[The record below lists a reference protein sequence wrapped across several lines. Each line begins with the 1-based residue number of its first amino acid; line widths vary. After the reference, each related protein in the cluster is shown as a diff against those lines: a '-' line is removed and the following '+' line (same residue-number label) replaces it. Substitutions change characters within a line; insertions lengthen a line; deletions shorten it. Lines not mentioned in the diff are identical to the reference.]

1 MKNTTRISLAT
12 TLVLAM
18 LSLAAQPA
26 FAGGKVRS
34 QGRSS
39 VSQSKSGGPSRGSSS
54 NQKRDVNVNQNKNV
68 NKNVNVNQNK
78 NVNVNRD
85 VDVDIDVDH
94 HHHGGYYG
102 GGCCYDDPDP
112 LAWMAAAVVTA
123 VVVGTVV
130 NSLPSGCQT
139 VIHNGF
145 AYQQCGNTWYQPQ
158 MSGSSTT
165 YVVINSP
172 Y

>member
-1 MKNTTRISLAT
+1 MKNTTRISLAI

-34 QGRSS
+34 QGRTS
-39 VSQSKSGGPSRGSSS
+39 VSQGKGASSS
-54 NQKRDVNVNQNKNV
+54 QNRNVNQNK

-78 NVNVNRD
+78 NVNRNTNVNVDRD
-85 VDVDIDVDH
+85 IDVDIDVDH
-94 HHHGGYYG
+94 HHHG

-165 YVVINSP
+165 YVVINAP

>member
-1 MKNTTRISLAT
+1 MKNTTRISLAI

-26 FAGGKVRS
+26 FAGDKVRS

-39 VSQSKSGGPSRGSSS
+39 VSQGKGGSPSRGSSS
-54 NQKRDVNVNQNKNV
+54 NQKRDVNVNQNKN
-68 NKNVNVNQNK
+68 KNVNVNQNK
-78 NVNVNRD
+78 NVNRNTNVNVDRD
-85 VDVDIDVDH
+85 IDVDIDVDH
-94 HHHGGYYG
+94 HHHG

-165 YVVINSP
+165 YVVINAP

>member
-1 MKNTTRISLAT
+1 MKNIARISLSM
-12 TLVLAM
+12 TLVVAVLG
-18 LSLAAQPA
+18 LPAQPA

-39 VSQSKSGGPSRGSSS
+39 VSQGKGASPSRGPSSS
-54 NQKRDVNVNQNKNV
+54 RGTNVNQ

-78 NVNVNRD
+78 NVNRNTNVNVDRD

-94 HHHGGYYG
+94 HHGGHYG
-102 GGCCYDDPDP
+102 GGCCYYDDPDP
-112 LAWMAAAVVTA
+112 LAMMAAAVVTA
-123 VVVGTVV
+123 VVVGTIV
-130 NSLPSGCQT
+130 NTLPSGCQT

-158 MSGSSTT
+158 FMGTSTT
-165 YVVINSP
+165 YIVVNP
-172 Y
+172 PR